1 MRHGMAL
8 TTSTIDLKY
17 GHRDLQVVLPA
28 TRPFEV
34 CAPRQAHGLRE
45 PESAVRAS
53 LRAPVGSAPLT
64 QKARGG
70 RSAVVLIS
78 ARDRVTGSDCFVKVI
93 ADELNAA
100 GIPDSAI
107 EVVLASGTHQK
118 QTDEDVRSLLG
129 PEAVERLRVVHHD
142 PRDRDSLV
150 ALGTT
155 SLGTPIFVNR
165 RVYES
170 DVKVLTGRVAHH
182 YFAGF
187 SGGRK
192 SIAPGVSGFE
202 TILANHRRVMNAAGD
217 GLHPDVQAG
226 SLTRNP
232 VHLDMLEI
240 ARAAV
245 PTFCVNTAL
254 NVDHAI
260 THVFSGDYVQAHRQG
275 CEVVESCFRIGPR
288 ARAGIVIASCG
299 GWPYDISFMQVIK
312 TIVAAER
319 AVADGG
325 VLVVLGECER
335 GLEPGFHRW
344 FAHRS
349 LAELGRAVVAE
360 YDLKGHNSYWI
371 RTIQQRI
378 HIVLVSALPAADVA
392 ALGMLPAEDAD
403 RALLLASSL
412 NRAGSVLAVPHGNVT
427 VFS

>member
-1 MRHGMAL
+1 MTFA
-8 TTSTIDLKY
+8 TSTIGLKY
-17 GHRDLQVVLPA
+17 GHRDLRVVLPVSRA
-28 TRPFEV
+28 FDV
-34 CAPRQAHGLRE
+34 CAPRHARGLPE
-45 PESAVRAS
+45 PEAAVRAS
-53 LRAPVGSAPLT
+53 LRAPVGSAPLRD
-64 QKARGG
+64 KARGG

-100 GIPDSAI
+100 GIPDGAI

-118 QTDEDVRSLLG
+118 QTEEDVRSLLG
-129 PEAVERLRVVHHD
+129 PEAAGRLRVVHHD
-142 PRDRDSLV
+142 PRDQGSLI
-150 ALGTT
+150 ALGAT
-155 SLGTPIFVNR
+155 SFGTPIFVNR

-202 TILANHRRVMNAAGD
+202 TILANHRRVMNPQGD
-217 GLHPDVQAG
+217 GLHPDVHAG
-226 SLTRNP
+226 SLTHNP

-240 ARAAV
+240 ARAAA

-260 THVFSGDYVQAHRQG
+260 THVFAGDYLQAHRQG
-275 CEVVESCFRIGPR
+275 CGIVDSLFRIPPR
-288 ARAGIVIASCG
+288 PRAGIVIASCG

-319 AVADGG
+319 AVADRG
-325 VLVVLGECER
+325 VLIVLGECER

-344 FAHRS
+344 FAHGS
-349 LAELGRAVVAE
+349 LEELGKTVVAE

-392 ALGMLPAEDAD
+392 ALGMLHADDAD
-403 RALLLASSL
+403 SAIRLASSL
-412 NRAGSVLAVPHGNVT
+412 AGTGAVLAVPHGNLT